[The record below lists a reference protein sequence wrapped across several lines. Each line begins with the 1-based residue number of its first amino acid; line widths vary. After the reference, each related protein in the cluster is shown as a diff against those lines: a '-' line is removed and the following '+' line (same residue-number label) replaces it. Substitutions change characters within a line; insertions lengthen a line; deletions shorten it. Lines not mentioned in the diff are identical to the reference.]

1 MFGQKLNSFNFFSCF
16 FSRYSLFL
24 PVVLMQN
31 LYAQVSDFD
40 FTKPPE
46 KGTRHRAEVMEGDT
60 IPVVDLSTVYVYGT
74 YEYKTHKQYEQW
86 TRIKYNVKKVYP
98 YAIIASAKLKEYDRA
113 LMKIEN
119 EHLKKLFIKACEKDL
134 REQFENDLRSL
145 TISQGKML
153 MKLIDRETGKT
164 TYEVVKQMRGNF
176 QANMWQA
183 VARVFGHNMKVEY
196 DAVNEDILIER
207 AIKVVESG
215 IF

>member
-1 MFGQKLNSFNFFSCF
+1 MFGQPSNRFNFFLRF
-16 FSRYSLFL
+16 FFRAYFFL
-24 PVVLMQN
+24 LLLLQKN
-31 LYAQVSDFD
+31 AYTQVSDFD
-40 FTKPPE
+40 FTRPPE
-46 KGTRHRAEVMEGDT
+46 KGSRLRAEVIEGDT
-60 IPVVDLSTVYVYGT
+60 IPVVDLSTIYVYGT

-86 TRIKYNVKKVYP
+86 TRIKFNVKKVYP
-98 YAIIASAKLKEYDRA
+98 YAIIASAKLKEYDKVLA
-113 LMKIEN
+113 KIEN
-119 EHLKKLFIKACEKDL
+119 EHLKKLFIKECEKDL
-134 REQFENDLRSL
+134 REQFENDLKSL
-145 TISQGKML
+145 TVSQGKML